1 LGVRDGGE
9 GEESEDREEED
20 LGKILPRAPLLLCVQ
35 AQEDKGKGLEM
46 EREQRE
52 REKGGRLGLPS
63 WLVCKERGKKREQK
77 KKKEEFGRN
86 SLEI

>member
-9 GEESEDREEED
+9 GEEREEED
-20 LGKILPRAPLLLCVQ
+20 LGKILPWVPLLLCVQ

-52 REKGGRLGLPS
+52 REGWSARVAILVGLQREGEE
-63 WLVCKERGKKREQK
+63 KRREEEERRVWPK
-77 KKKEEFGRN
+77 FT
-86 SLEI
+86 